1 MILLLAGTNGA
12 REIAQGLAAENIPA
26 IASLAGAT
34 RDPAKLVIET
44 RSGGFGGAEQF
55 ATYLQK
61 TGITAIIDATHAF
74 ASRISARTAQV
85 AAELNIPY
93 LQLLRPAWQ
102 AGEGDN
108 WVFLDTEKDAA
119 AHIPIGATVFLATGR
134 QTLGQFSNLQGR
146 RLICRQID
154 PPDGPFPFENGEF
167 LVGRPP
173 FSIAE
178 EVELF
183 ARLGVD
189 WLVSQPIFQAAS
201 LDGTVQGQP
210 PAVVAN
216 ARFRSAASPCVAAV
230 PRGSSEPQ
238 VDEPRR
244 RSFCR
249 LGGYQALFSRG
260 AGSDGA
266 ARC

>member
-12 REIAQGLAAENIPA
+12 REVAQGLADENIPA

-34 RDPAKLVIET
+34 RDPAKLAIKT

-55 ATYLQK
+55 ATYLKQ

-74 ASRISARTAQV
+74 ASRISARTVKV
-85 AAELNIPY
+85 AADLNIPY

-102 AGEGDN
+102 AGKGDS
-108 WVFLDTEKDAA
+108 WFFVDSEKQAA
-119 AHIPIGATVFLATGR
+119 DHIPAGSAVFLATGR
-134 QTLGQFSNLQGR
+134 QTLEQFSNLQGR

-173 FSIAE
+173 FSIAQ

-183 ARLGVD
+183 TRLGVD
-189 WLVSQPIFQAAS
+189 WLVVKNAGGQAS
-201 LDGTVQGQP
+201 HSKLDAARQLKIPVVLINRP
-210 PAVVAN
+210 PLLEVDRVETA
-216 ARFRSAASPCVAAV
+216 SAALNWA
-230 PRGSSEPQ
+230 
-238 VDEPRR
+238 
-244 RSFCR
+244 RS
-249 LGGYQALFSRG
+249 YK
-260 AGSDGA
+260 
-266 ARC
+266 

>member
-34 RDPAKLVIET
+34 RDPAKLAIET
-44 RSGGFGGAEQF
+44 RSGGFGGTEQF

-173 FSIAE
+173 FSVAE

-189 WLVSQPIFQAAS
+189 WLVVKNAGGQAS
-201 LDGTVQGQP
+201 HSKLDAARQLKIPVILINRP
-210 PAVVAN
+210 PLLDVNRVETA
-216 ARFRSAASPCVAAV
+216 SAALDWA
-230 PRGSSEPQ
+230 
-238 VDEPRR
+238 RR
-244 RSFCR
+244 HK
-249 LGGYQALFSRG
+249 
-260 AGSDGA
+260 
-266 ARC
+266 